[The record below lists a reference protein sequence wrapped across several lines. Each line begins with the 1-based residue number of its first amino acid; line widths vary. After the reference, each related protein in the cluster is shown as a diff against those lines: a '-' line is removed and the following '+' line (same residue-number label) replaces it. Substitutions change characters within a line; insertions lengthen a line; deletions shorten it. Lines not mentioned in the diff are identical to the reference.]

1 MLNPVPHPRNRL
13 VLVAN
18 LAAALLVLVGIAAV
32 PKGDRVL
39 VLVDPRSEPHR
50 VVSVVR
56 DAGGTLVATG
66 RRPWI
71 AIADGASPD
80 FVSRLV
86 SAGAVLVLDGG
97 FGAAC
102 LTRVFDR

>member
-1 MLNPVPHPRNRL
+1 MSVPPSRHRRL
-13 VLVAN
+13 LLIGN
-18 LAAALLVLVGIAAV
+18 IAAALLVLIGIAAV

-39 VLVDPRSEPHR
+39 VLVGPWSDPQH
-50 VVSVVR
+50 VVAVVR
-56 DAGGTLVATG
+56 AAGGTLVATG

-71 AIADGASPD
+71 AVADGAAPD